1 MPVVVANGLSFH
13 TQVLGAGP
21 PVVMLHG
28 LLVGSA
34 ASWYFTAA
42 PVLARRHR
50 VLVYDLRGH
59 GRSERA
65 RTGYDVATM
74 AADLGALAD
83 AFDPGPLALVGHS
96 YGGVVALRFA
106 LDRPERV
113 AKIAL
118 VEAPLPAARL
128 LEIDAFLRLDARE
141 MIEVLPAP
149 QKEALLRGGRRAERM
164 LEHLHFFARDTTL
177 LVDLRREPD
186 IADADL
192 ARLKMPA
199 LLVYGRRSPCA
210 PTAERLLRV
219 LPGARAVKL
228 DGGHFLPLEAPADL
242 TRELSEFL
250 DG

>member
-1 MPVVVANGLSFH
+1 VPVVVANGLSFH

-28 LLVGSA
+28 LLLGSA
-34 ASWYFTAA
+34 ATWYFTAA

-83 AFDPGPLALVGHS
+83 AFDPEPLALVGHS
-96 YGGVVALRFA
+96 FGGVIALRFA

-118 VEAPLPAARL
+118 VETPLPAARL
-128 LEIDAFLRLDARE
+128 LEIDAFLRLDPAE
-141 MIEVLPAP
+141 MMKALPPP
-149 QKEALLRGGRRAERM
+149 QKDALLKGRRRAGRM
-164 LEHLHFFARDTTL
+164 LDHLRFLVQETTL
-177 LVDLRREPD
+177 LRDMRREPD
-186 IADADL
+186 ISDEEL
-192 ARLKMPA
+192 RRLRAPA
-199 LLVYGRRSPCA
+199 LLVYGRSSLCVGV
-210 PTAERLLRV
+210 AERILRV
-219 LPGARAVKL
+219 LPDARAAYF
-228 DGGHFLPLEAPADL
+228 DAGHFVPLEAPAEMARTL
-242 TRELSEFL
+242 LEFL